1 MYNDLR
7 SRITHIIDENP
18 IENER
23 AKRQEVSRSDEGSD
37 KERKKRASAALV
49 LSNGG
54 RNTRTSPEESSR
66 RDKSSHALRSI
77 TLVPRT
83 TSYGEQ
89 SSLVGASWLLLR
101 MSHSV
106 GKWTSRNV
114 WHAEKR
120 NERLQDEFRLG
131 ENVMFPRKVNKNF
144 LSNKFYCY
152 CFILLFAEI

>member
-23 AKRQEVSRSDEGSD
+23 AKRQEGSD
-37 KERKKRASAALV
+37 KEERKKRASAALV

-106 GKWTSRNV
+106 GK
-114 WHAEKR
+114 
-120 NERLQDEFRLG
+120 
-131 ENVMFPRKVNKNF
+131 
-144 LSNKFYCY
+144 
-152 CFILLFAEI
+152 